1 MKQGKL
7 TENCLKRSV
16 LRKIGTYREEMQK
29 GAALGQ
35 DCAFFS
41 WKEESLVTTTQT
53 VALPVKDAG
62 RLAVYAADNNLA
74 ASGAQTIGISLALT
88 LPETLEE
95 KELQELMRGIDD
107 TCKELSIQISG
118 GHTEISRRVST
129 PVISVTAFGYL
140 KQKRVY
146 ECPSKEYD
154 IVMSKFAA
162 VEGTAV
168 LLETKR
174 EKLHKSYA
182 QSFLSG
188 AAECAEYLSVRE
200 EAAIAVK
207 SGVYAMH
214 DLHQGGIFG
223 ALWEL
228 SRQIGV
234 GLHVDLKKIP
244 ILQETVEICEC
255 LEVNPYQL
263 YPVERF
269 SWLRQTERHWS
280 GSLRSME
287 FRRPVSV
294 QPMQAMTRLSAMR
307 KRFVSWINRDRMK
320 YTGCLNKKIIRKTI
334 RNSGGFEK

>member
-16 LRKIGTYREEMQK
+16 LRRIGTYREEMQK

-41 WKEESLVTTTQT
+41 WKEASLVTTTQT
-53 VALPVKDAG
+53 VALPVRDAG

-74 ASGAQTIGISLALT
+74 ATGAQTVGISLALT
-88 LPETLEE
+88 LPESLEE
-95 KELQELMRGIDD
+95 KALQELMREIDD

-118 GHTEISRRVST
+118 GHTEISSRVSA

-146 ECPSKEYD
+146 ESPSKEYD
-154 IVMSKFAA
+154 IIMSKFAA
-162 VEGTAV
+162 VEGTAI
-168 LLETKR
+168 LLETER
-174 EKLHKSYA
+174 EKLQRSYA

-188 AAECAEYLSVRE
+188 AAECAEHLSVRK
-200 EAAIAVK
+200 EAAIAVE

-234 GLHVDLKKIP
+234 GLNVDLKKIP

-263 YPVERF
+263 
-269 SWLRQTERHWS
+269 
-280 GSLRSME
+280 
-287 FRRPVSV
+287 
-294 QPMQAMTRLSAMR
+294 
-307 KRFVSWINRDRMK
+307 I
-320 YTGCLNKKIIRKTI
+320 
-334 RNSGGFEK
+334 SGGALLMVTTDGEALLEELAEHGIPAVCIGSTNAGNDKLICNEEEVRFLDKPGQDEIYRVFE

>member
-1 MKQGKL
+1 M
-7 TENCLKRSV
+7 

-41 WKEESLVTTTQT
+41 WKEASLVTTTQT

-74 ASGAQTIGISLALT
+74 AAGAQTIGISLALT
-88 LPETLEE
+88 IPETLEE

-107 TCKELSIQISG
+107 TCRELSIQISG
-118 GHTEISRRVST
+118 GHTEISSRVNA
-129 PVISVTAFGYL
+129 PVISMTAFGYL

-146 ECPSKEYD
+146 ESPSKEYD
-154 IVMSKFAA
+154 IIMSKFAA
-162 VEGTAV
+162 VEGTAI
-168 LLETKR
+168 LLETER
-174 EKLHKSYA
+174 EKLQKAYTE
-182 QSFLSG
+182 SFLSG
-188 AAECAEYLSVRE
+188 AAECAEHLSVRK
-200 EAAIAVK
+200 EAAIAVE

-234 GLHVDLKKIP
+234 GLNVDLKKIP

-255 LEVNPYQL
+255 LGVNPYQL
-263 YPVERF
+263 I
-269 SWLRQTERHWS
+269 S
-280 GSLRSME
+280 GGALLMAAADGE
-287 FRRPVSV
+287 ALLKELWKQGIP
-294 QPMQAMTRLSAMR
+294 AALIGTTNAG
-307 KRFVSWINRDRMK
+307 ND
-320 YTGCLNKKIIRKTI
+320 KIICNEEEVRFLDKPGQDEI
-334 RNSGGFEK
+334 YRVFE

>member
-1 MKQGKL
+1 MEKQYTGSIGMKQGKL

-16 LRKIGTYREEMQK
+16 LRKIGTYREEIQK

-41 WKEESLVTTTQT
+41 WKEETLVTTTQT
-53 VALPVKDAG
+53 VALPVKAAG

-74 ASGAQTIGISLALT
+74 AAGARTVGISLALT
-88 LPETLEE
+88 LPESLEE
-95 KELQELMRGIDD
+95 KALQKLMQEIDD

-118 GHTEISRRVST
+118 GHSETSSRVST

-146 ECPSKEYD
+146 ESPSKEYD
-154 IVMSKFAA
+154 IIMSKFVA
-162 VEGTAV
+162 VEGTAI
-168 LLETKR
+168 LLETESDRLQKAY
-174 EKLHKSYA
+174 S

-188 AAECAEYLSVRE
+188 AAECAEHLSVRE
-200 EAAIAVK
+200 EAAIAVE

-214 DLHQGGIFG
+214 DLHQGGILG

-234 GLHVDLKKIP
+234 GLNVDLKKIP

-263 YPVERF
+263 I
-269 SWLRQTERHWS
+269 S
-280 GSLRSME
+280 GGALLMVTTDGEALLEELAEHGIPAACIGSTN
-287 FRRPVSV
+287 
-294 QPMQAMTRLSAMR
+294 AG
-307 KRFVSWINRDRMK
+307 ND
-320 YTGCLNKKIIRKTI
+320 KIICNEEEVRFLDKPGQDEI
-334 RNSGGFEK
+334 YRVFE

>member
-16 LRKIGTYREEMQK
+16 LREIGTYREEMQK

-41 WKEESLVTTTQT
+41 WKEETLATTTQT
-53 VALPVKDAG
+53 VVLPVKDAG

-74 ASGAQTIGISLALT
+74 AAGAQTVGISMALT
-88 LPETLEE
+88 LPESMEE

-118 GHTEISRRVST
+118 GHTEISSLVST
-129 PVISVTAFGYL
+129 PVISVTAFGYM

-146 ECPSKEYD
+146 ENPSKVYD
-154 IVMSKFAA
+154 IIMSKFAA
-162 VEGTAV
+162 VEGTAI
-168 LLETKR
+168 LLEEES
-174 EKLHKSYA
+174 EKLQNVYT
-182 QSFLSG
+182 QSFLSE
-188 AAECAEYLSVRE
+188 AAECAGHLSVRE
-200 EAAIAVK
+200 EAAIAVE
-207 SGVYAMH
+207 SGVYTMH

-234 GLHVDLKKIP
+234 GLNVDLKKIP

-255 LEVNPYQL
+255 LGINPYQL
-263 YPVERF
+263 I
-269 SWLRQTERHWS
+269 S
-280 GSLRSME
+280 GGALLMVTTDGEALLEELADHGIPAARIGTTN
-287 FRRPVSV
+287 
-294 QPMQAMTRLSAMR
+294 AG
-307 KRFVSWINRDRMK
+307 ND
-320 YTGCLNKKIIRKTI
+320 KIICNEDEVRFLDKPGQDEI
-334 RNSGGFEK
+334 YRVFE